1 MKTHKIIIA
10 DTFFLLLSKKQ
21 KNQGISP
28 KTLQDCFNYE
38 KGKFDKNKLLMLQLT
53 GTYYEGKVH
62 LEKIIPTDRPL
73 KVTVIF
79 EEEVSKSESRRLKF
93 SDFSFA
99 KTREILKDKDWS
111 FSDTVIEEKR
121 EAL

>member
-1 MKTHKIIIA
+1 
-10 DTFFLLLSKKQ
+10 
-21 KNQGISP
+21 
-28 KTLQDCFNYE
+28 
-38 KGKFDKNKLLMLQLT
+38 MLQLT

-79 EEEVSKSESRRLKF
+79 EEEVSKLEPVRLKF

-99 KTREILKDKDWS
+99 ESREILKSTKGS
-111 FSDTVIEEKR
+111 LSDIVIEERR

>member
-1 MKTHKIIIA
+1 
-10 DTFFLLLSKKQ
+10 
-21 KNQGISP
+21 
-28 KTLQDCFNYE
+28 
-38 KGKFDKNKLLMLQLT
+38 MLRLT

-62 LEKIIPTDRPL
+62 LGKIIPTDRPL

-79 EEEVSKSESRRLKF
+79 EEEVSKPEPSRLTF

-99 KTREILKDKDWS
+99 KTREILKNTKGS
-111 FSDTVIEEKR
+111 LSETVIEERR

>member
-1 MKTHKIIIA
+1 
-10 DTFFLLLSKKQ
+10 
-21 KNQGISP
+21 
-28 KTLQDCFNYE
+28 
-38 KGKFDKNKLLMLQLT
+38 MLQLT
-53 GTYYEGKVH
+53 GTYFEGKVH

-79 EEEVSKSESRRLKF
+79 EEEVSKPEPKRLKF

-111 FSDTVIEEKR
+111 FSDTVIEERR

>member
-1 MKTHKIIIA
+1 MQQ
-10 DTFFLLLSKKQ
+10 LS
-21 KNQGISP
+21 
-28 KTLQDCFNYE
+28 
-38 KGKFDKNKLLMLQLT
+38 

-79 EEEVSKSESRRLKF
+79 EEEVNSPGPRRLKF

-99 KTREILKDKDWS
+99 KTREILKDKD
-111 FSDTVIEEKR
+111 
-121 EAL
+121 